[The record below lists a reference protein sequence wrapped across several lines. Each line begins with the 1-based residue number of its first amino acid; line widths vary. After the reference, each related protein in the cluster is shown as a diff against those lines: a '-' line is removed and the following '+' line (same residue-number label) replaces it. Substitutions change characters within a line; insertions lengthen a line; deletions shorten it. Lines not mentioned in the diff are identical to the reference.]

1 MDCPEPVLIET
12 PKADLKTKKSKKFNS
27 KDEKGKNLGIEMGL
41 TNDSIIFKCEINN
54 GIITKKFSSI
64 YSFNKLKQNNIFTF
78 QENIEEIYDQLE
90 IYFNDEPVS
99 SKINDNNVIIK
110 VLTKIKKFPEI
121 IFELKQEKIDNKEII
136 NIMSEKINN
145 LEIKINN
152 LESSNKSIKIEYD
165 NLKSENKTLKLE
177 IENLKKNINQINE
190 YINQQ
195 KEKEKKKTL
204 KFGDSLIVKE
214 DEDEMIC
221 NWINPNENIK
231 TKLLYRVSRDGD
243 GSDIFH
249 KYCDNKGPTII
260 FAKINN
266 GYRFGGYSGISWTCE
281 GKCFYDKDAFLFSL
295 NNKLKIMNN
304 NTKETVYHGSVNGP
318 DFAIT
323 GRNELVFNWNNN
335 KCLTGKKNYCNDS
348 GKAYTF
354 RNKDLVGVD
363 VKGEY
368 NFDVEDYEVYSII
381 I

>member
-1 MDCPEPVLIET
+1 
-12 PKADLKTKKSKKFNS
+12 
-27 KDEKGKNLGIEMGL
+27 MGL

-90 IYFNDEPVS
+90 IYSNDEPVS

-110 VLTKIKKFPEI
+110 MLTKIKKFPEI

-204 KFGDSLIVKE
+204 QFGDSLIIYE
-214 DEDEMIC
+214 DEIKMIC
-221 NWINPNENIK
+221 NWINPNKNIK
-231 TKLLYRVSRDGD
+231 AKLLYRVSRDGD
-243 GSDIFH
+243 GPNIFH

-260 FAKINN
+260 FAKIKN

-281 GKCFYDKDAFLFSL
+281 GRCFNDKDSFLFSL

-304 NTKETVYHGSVNGP
+304 NTKETVYHGKENGP
-318 DFAIT
+318 DFAID
-323 GRNELVFNWNNN
+323 GQNELVFNWNNN
-335 KCLTGKKNYCNDS
+335 KCLTGKPNYCDDS

-354 RNKDLVGVD
+354 RNQDLVGID
-363 VKGEY
+363 IKGQY
-368 NFDVEDYEVYSII
+368 NFDIEDYEVYSII

>member
-121 IFELKQEKIDNKEII
+121 IFELKKEKIDNKEII

-165 NLKSENKTLKLE
+165 NLKSENKALKLE

-190 YINQQ
+190 
-195 KEKEKKKTL
+195 KKSAKRKREKEN
-204 KFGDSLIVKE
+204 S
-214 DEDEMIC
+214 
-221 NWINPNENIK
+221 
-231 TKLLYRVSRDGD
+231 
-243 GSDIFH
+243 
-249 KYCDNKGPTII
+249 
-260 FAKINN
+260 KI
-266 GYRFGGYSGISWTCE
+266 W
-281 GKCFYDKDAFLFSL
+281 
-295 NNKLKIMNN
+295 
-304 NTKETVYHGSVNGP
+304 
-318 DFAIT
+318 
-323 GRNELVFNWNNN
+323 
-335 KCLTGKKNYCNDS
+335 
-348 GKAYTF
+348 
-354 RNKDLVGVD
+354 
-363 VKGEY
+363 
-368 NFDVEDYEVYSII
+368 
-381 I
+381 

>member
-221 NWINPNENIK
+221 NWINPNKNIK

-260 FAKINN
+260 FAKIKN
-266 GYRFGGYSGISWTCE
+266 GYRFGGYSGISWTCK
-281 GKCFYDKDAFLFSL
+281 GKCFYDKDSFLFSL

-304 NTKETVYHGSVNGP
+304 NTKETVYHGHVNGP
-318 DFAIT
+318 DFAVHLQ
-323 GRNELVFNWNNN
+323 NELVFNYNKS
-335 KCLTGKKNYCNDS
+335 KCLTGKQNYCDDS

-354 RNKDLVGVD
+354 RNQDLVGID
-363 VKGEY
+363 VKGQY
-368 NFDVEDYEVYSII
+368 NFDIEDYEVYSII

>member
-54 GIITKKFSSI
+54 GIITKNFSSI

-90 IYFNDEPVS
+90 IYFNDETVS

-110 VLTKIKKFPEI
+110 MLTKIKKFPEI

-221 NWINPNENIK
+221 NWINPNKNIK

-260 FAKINN
+260 FAKIKN

-304 NTKETVYHGSVNGP
+304 NTDTTVYHGSNYGP
-318 DFAIT
+318 DF
-323 GRNELVFNWNNN
+323 GFNNNELLINNWNN
-335 KCLTGKKNYCNDS
+335 KCLTGKKNYCDDS
-348 GKAYTF
+348 KSGFTF
-354 RNKDLVGVD
+354 KNKDLVGVD
-363 VKGEY
+363 VKGQY
-368 NFDVEDYEVYSII
+368 YFDVEDYEVYSII
-381 I
+381 T

>member
-1 MDCPEPVLIET
+1 MDCPEPVLIEA

-64 YSFNKLKQNNIFTF
+64 YFFNKLKQNNIFTF

-195 KEKEKKKTL
+195 KEKEKQKTL

-221 NWINPNENIK
+221 NWINPNKNIK

-295 NNKLKIMNN
+295 NNKLKVMNN
-304 NTKETVYHGSVNGP
+304 NTKETVYHHIVNGP
-318 DFAIT
+318 DFAIN
-323 GRNELVFNWNNN
+323 GKNELVFNYYKS
-335 KCLTGKKNYCNDS
+335 KCLTGKQNYCDDS

-354 RNKDLVGVD
+354 RNKDLVGID
-363 VKGEY
+363 VKGKY